1 MRLLRPIEV
10 RAKEFSWIATQ
21 PLVDLFDP
29 EAAAFYE
36 RLVSHGYEPD
46 LLLNVLPLHRLLY
59 VVVPKA
65 ASTRIRQTL
74 ARVDGRRVLS
84 LKPSRWLKFSGP
96 YGPRSMT
103 KSSFFRLAT
112 SPDTL
117 RFSFVRNP
125 YARAV
130 SCWAD
135 KFRGKPLVAGD
146 HFIDIYLDKRSE
158 IAPGLPAGAD
168 RTLTFADFVV
178 FLAAVANSR
187 CDIHFQVQHDIV
199 AMPGIALD
207 LIGKVE
213 SFSTD
218 FARVLDHLGASEAV
232 RREAVAPINES
243 DHDHWAGYYTPE
255 LADRI
260 YRAYECDF
268 DRFAYPRA
276 SARAL

>member
-10 RAKEFSWIATQ
+10 RAKQLSWIATE

-29 EAAAFYE
+29 AAAAFYN
-36 RLVSHGYEPD
+36 RLVSLGFEPD
-46 LLLNVLPLHRLLY
+46 ILLNVLPSRRLLY

-74 ARVDGRRVLS
+74 ARAARRRILS
-84 LKPSRWLKFSGP
+84 LKPSRRLRYSGP

-112 SPDTL
+112 SPSTL

-135 KFRGKPLVAGD
+135 KFRGKPLVPGD
-146 HFIDIYLDKRSE
+146 PFVDLYLARRHDIASE
-158 IAPGLPAGAD
+158 LPAGRD
-168 RTLTFADFVV
+168 RTLTFAEFVV
-178 FLAAVANSR
+178 FLATVANSR
-187 CDIHFQVQHDIV
+187 CDIHFQVQDDILS
-199 AMPGIALD
+199 MPGIALD
-207 LIGKVE
+207 VVGRVE
-213 SFSTD
+213 SFAED
-218 FARVLDHLGASEAV
+218 FARVLDHLGADDTL
-232 RREAVAPINES
+232 RREAALPINES
-243 DHDHWAGYYTPE
+243 NHDDWTSYYTPE
-255 LADRI
+255 LADCV

-276 SARAL
+276 YAR

>member
-1 MRLLRPIEV
+1 MRLLRPIEARV
-10 RAKEFSWIATQ
+10 KQLSWIATE
-21 PLVDLFDP
+21 PLVNFFDP
-29 EAAAFYE
+29 AAAVFYE
-36 RLVSHGYEPD
+36 RLVSGGYEPD
-46 LLLNVLPLHRLLY
+46 LLLNVLPAHRLLY

-74 ARVDGRRVLS
+74 ARVAGRRIRS
-84 LKPSRWLKFSGP
+84 LKPSRRLQFSGP
-96 YGPRSMT
+96 HGPRSMT
-103 KSSFFRLAT
+103 KGSFFRFAT
-112 SPDTL
+112 NPATL

-146 HFIDIYLDKRSE
+146 YFVDLYLAVRGE
-158 IAPGLPAGAD
+158 LVPGLPAGTD

-187 CDIHFQVQHDIV
+187 CDIHFQVRDDILS
-199 AMPGIALD
+199 MPGIELD
-207 LIGKVE
+207 FVGKVE
-213 SFSTD
+213 SFARD
-218 FARVLDHLGASEAV
+218 FARVLDHVDADAEVRGEA
-232 RREAVAPINES
+232 AAPVNES
-243 DHDHWAGYYTPE
+243 SHDHWPAYYTPK

-260 YRAYECDF
+260 YRAYERDF

-276 SARAL
+276 LAGIA